1 MCASAP
7 EPFLSNET
15 PPSSLGCRRFV
26 WLLRVNDT
34 AQHREWLQT
43 AVDGFL
49 TRQHCEG
56 TWCAFKE
63 ELSHSGWG
71 ESRRLDP
78 LDDCMTMD
86 CWQSAVDLSHHDC
99 SPGN

>member
-1 MCASAP
+1 MKP
-7 EPFLSNET
+7 HV
-15 PPSSLGCRRFV
+15 RRLVAVHSV

-34 AQHREWLQT
+34 ALHREWLQT

-71 ESRRLDP
+71 KSTRSRWLHGNRLSAMGGFESASIVP
-78 LDDCMTMD
+78 
-86 CWQSAVDLSHHDC
+86 H
-99 SPGN
+99 